1 MDEKRRENLQYLFNP
16 RSIGILGASSD
27 PNKVSGRP
35 LAYML
40 RFGYPGKIY
49 PINPKYGEISGVKC
63 YPTLKEV
70 PGEIDTLIVIIPARE
85 ILPNLE
91 SGLERGVKAAVII
104 SGGFAEIGEEG
115 RKLQE
120 RLTSF
125 ARETGMLIYGPNT
138 TGFLS
143 LVNRTVATFSQGLE
157 VIKEMVPGRAGLIT
171 QSGAFGAAIFV
182 RAMRVGLG
190 LSHWAATGNEA
201 DLEFC
206 DFLEYMVDDP
216 HTHVIVGFLAGVEDG
231 QNLIKG
237 LDMAAKKGKPVVLL
251 KVGGTQAGKR
261 AAYSHTGAIV
271 GSSRAY
277 DAVFRQKGVIVA
289 RDIGELI
296 DYSMAL
302 GTTSPPRGRR
312 VGIMTES
319 GGGGVLLTERC
330 SELGLEVSEIFGAT
344 RERLKKVVPS
354 VGSVKNPVD
363 LTGQS
368 LSIPSLVKGA
378 IEVMLESEDFDIV
391 LPLLM
396 MSEATAKERAED
408 LVNLLKQHQ
417 GGKTVIVCWP
427 EGPRKWIQYLMDKGI
442 HVSET
447 PSRCAQTLNALV
459 QYADFRQQYDGRGS
473 LDTDV
478 ITDLP
483 WDRKER
489 ALEVIREAKQ
499 RGEGRLSEY
508 EGKRL
513 LQAYGIP
520 TAEEALAR
528 SVEEAIEIA
537 RRIGYPVVA
546 KLISPDIPHKTEAG
560 VVALNI
566 ESKAGL
572 RKAYQEIIERGRAYR
587 PDARVEG
594 VLIQEMVSARGVET
608 IVGVSHEDPFGPMIL
623 FGLGGIFVE
632 TMQDVA
638 IRILPVT
645 ERDVEEMIR
654 QIRGYPILQGTRGR
668 SPADIEALSMVLLKT
683 ACLAREF
690 KGVIAEIDINPLIV
704 SEEGKGAKAV
714 DALVLLHN
722 SSQSTSS

>member
-91 SGLERGVKAAVII
+91 SGVERGVKAAVII
-104 SGGFAEIGEEG
+104 SGGFAEVGEEG

-182 RAMRVGLG
+182 RAMRMGLG

-237 LDMAAKKGKPVVLL
+237 LDMAAQKGKPVVLL

-344 RERLKKVVPS
+344 RERLKEVVPS

-368 LSIPSLVKGA
+368 LSTPSLVKGA

-396 MSEATAKERAED
+396 MSEATAKERADD

-417 GGKTVIVCWP
+417 GGKTVITQSCWSFRSGSASP
-427 EGPRKWIQYLMDKGI
+427 LRVTMPRML
-442 HVSET
+442 
-447 PSRCAQTLNALV
+447 
-459 QYADFRQQYDGRGS
+459 
-473 LDTDV
+473 
-478 ITDLP
+478 LP
-483 WDRKER
+483 RPPRSWRKE
-489 ALEVIREAKQ
+489 
-499 RGEGRLSEY
+499 
-508 EGKRL
+508 
-513 LQAYGIP
+513 
-520 TAEEALAR
+520 
-528 SVEEAIEIA
+528 
-537 RRIGYPVVA
+537 
-546 KLISPDIPHKTEAG
+546 
-560 VVALNI
+560 
-566 ESKAGL
+566 
-572 RKAYQEIIERGRAYR
+572 
-587 PDARVEG
+587 
-594 VLIQEMVSARGVET
+594 
-608 IVGVSHEDPFGPMIL
+608 
-623 FGLGGIFVE
+623 
-632 TMQDVA
+632 
-638 IRILPVT
+638 LPS
-645 ERDVEEMIR
+645 
-654 QIRGYPILQGTRGR
+654 GR
-668 SPADIEALSMVLLKT
+668 SSGGRSTTGTIPGTAD
-683 ACLAREF
+683 
-690 KGVIAEIDINPLIV
+690 
-704 SEEGKGAKAV
+704 
-714 DALVLLHN
+714 
-722 SSQSTSS
+722 